1 MANVQV
7 YLESRLSAPEIREFG
22 FQKVVLATGG
32 TWRRDGVGRWH
43 SAPLAGLDAGTVFT
57 PEDVFAGRRLEGPV
71 VIFDDD
77 HYYMGGVL
85 AEKLRLE
92 GLDVT
97 LVTPASDVSKWTHA
111 TLEQGWI
118 EQRLH
123 EIGVTIV
130 EKHALISAANGEA
143 RTRHIQSGRER
154 ALPCASLLLVTM
166 RLPNDSLYHEL
177 AADAARLQ
185 DAGIVSLTRIGD
197 CLAPSTIAAAVYA
210 GHRYAREADAPPVE
224 GVPFEREL
232 IALA

>member
-1 MANVQV
+1 MC
-7 YLESRLSAPEIREFG
+7 S
-22 FQKVVLATGG
+22 
-32 TWRRDGVGRWH
+32 
-43 SAPLAGLDAGTVFT
+43 LAGGI
-57 PEDVFAGRRLEGPV
+57 EGPV

-97 LVTPASDVSKWTHA
+97 LVTPAADVSKWTHA

-118 EQRLH
+118 EQRLY
-123 EIGVTIV
+123 EIGVTII
-130 EKHALISAANGEA
+130 EKHALTSAANGEA
-143 RTRHIQSGRER
+143 RIQHTQSGRER

-166 RLPNDSLYHEL
+166 RLPNDTLYHDL

-197 CLAPSTIAAAVYA
+197 CLAPLDDRRRRLCRPPLRAGSRCTAGGRRAVPA
-210 GHRYAREADAPPVE
+210 GAGCAGLNEHFAGQRDVA
-224 GVPFEREL
+224 
-232 IALA
+232 